1 MKTEEKKHERCC
13 PKCGSDD
20 YYFDWLLKVYIK
32 TMIVIT
38 LLAIFIFAPIMV
50 TYNHRLKD
58 EVGKTVVLNG
68 DTLII
73 VNYSGDEVTLSN
85 GVKVKYKILKK

>member
-1 MKTEEKKHERCC
+1 MKDKK
-13 PKCGSDD
+13 G
-20 YYFDWLLKVYIK
+20 FDPVKVYIK

-38 LLAIFIFAPIMV
+38 LLAIFVFAPIMV

-58 EVGKTVVLNG
+58 EVGKTVLLNG

-73 VNYSGDEVTLSN
+73 VNYSGDEVMLSS
-85 GVKVKYKILKK
+85 GLKVKYKIFKNENKNLRN

>member
-1 MKTEEKKHERCC
+1 MKHKK
-13 PKCGSDD
+13 G
-20 YYFDWLLKVYIK
+20 FDPLKVYIK

-38 LLAIFIFAPIMV
+38 LLAIFVFAPIIV
-50 TYNHRLKD
+50 TDNHRLKD

-73 VNYSGDEVTLSN
+73 ENYSGDEVTLSN
-85 GVKVKYKILKK
+85 GVKVKYKILNYENN